1 MAQNDLIKVEFT
13 PEQRDAMKQ
22 GLQQVINVIAPI
34 APVLSNDDRRN
45 YGSVAE
51 QNKLLINSSKSYM
64 EQFPDL
70 KPAFVDKAEFDR
82 DFVARKEIEDLLIL
96 LSDLERKLTDMK
108 ILLDH
113 DNYQDALA
121 FYRAVRYSAQ
131 EKLASAIPVYNDLKQ
146 YFPRGGAKTEEE
158 N

>member
-13 PEQRDAMKQ
+13 PEQVDAMKQ
-22 GLQQVINVIAPI
+22 GLQQVTSVIDPI

-51 QNKLLINSSKSYM
+51 QNKLLINKSKSYM

-70 KPAFVDKAEFDR
+70 KPNFVDKDEFDR
-82 DFVARKEIEDLLIL
+82 DFAAWKEIEALLIL
-96 LSDLERKLTDMK
+96 MSDLERKLTDMK

-113 DNYQDALA
+113 DNYQDALM
-121 FYRAVRYSAQ
+121 FYRGIRYLAREKVAGAVT
-131 EKLASAIPVYNDLKQ
+131 IYNDLKQ
-146 YFPRGGAKTEEE
+146 HFPRSTKAE
-158 N
+158 NVD

>member
-13 PEQRDAMKQ
+13 PEQLDAMKQ
-22 GLQQVINVIAPI
+22 GLQQVTNVIDPI

-82 DFVARKEIEDLLIL
+82 DFAARKEIEALLIVM
-96 LSDLERKLTDMK
+96 SDLQRKLTDMK

-113 DNYQDALA
+113 DNYQDALM
-121 FYRAVRYSAQ
+121 FYRGIRYLAREKVAGAVT
-131 EKLASAIPVYNDLKQ
+131 IYNDLKQ
-146 YFPRGGAKTEEE
+146 YFPRSTKAE
-158 N
+158 NVD